1 MKKEQLE
8 KAINLQCKIKTTET
22 LLENLKDSSYINSID
37 FVFMY
42 SKHSGDLAN
51 KSVCYNQSVIEKVK
65 QLLILET
72 ELILDNLNNE
82 FKNL

>member
-1 MKKEQLE
+1 MEKEQLK
-8 KAINLQCKIKTTET
+8 KAINLQGKIKTTET
-22 LLENLKDSSYINSID
+22 LLENLKESSYINSID
-37 FVFMY
+37 FVFIY
-42 SKHSGDLAN
+42 SKNSGDLAS